1 MHVLAIVIKCLTAI
15 IQPFDCCAR
24 YMPRGRTDI
33 RDIDGTFENCH
44 CSLSP
49 RASVSMFDGL
59 KNGETKELK
68 AMRKVYAVSPRKL

>member
-1 MHVLAIVIKCLTAI
+1 
-15 IQPFDCCAR
+15 
-24 YMPRGRTDI
+24 MPRGRTDI
-33 RDIDGTFENCH
+33 CDIDGTFENCH